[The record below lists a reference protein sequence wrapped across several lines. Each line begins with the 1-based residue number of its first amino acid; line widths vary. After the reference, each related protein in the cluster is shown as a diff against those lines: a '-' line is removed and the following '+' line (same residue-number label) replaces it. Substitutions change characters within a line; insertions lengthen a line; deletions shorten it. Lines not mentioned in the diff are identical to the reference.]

1 MTSRHTLAAGLAP
14 ALAWAT
20 LGLAAITAGSASC
33 ASDDPA
39 SDTALVL
46 MGLGAAAAL
55 AGLLLNVWSFGAG
68 RDLGIAAA
76 GLALA
81 VVGVLVI
88 GFGIVALL
96 AVLVLYGV
104 WRIAASDATRAAR
117 ARALLGY
124 LASSLWFPVAGI
136 ALLWLS
142 LRCFTF

>member
-1 MTSRHTLAAGLAP
+1 VTGRHTLAAGLAP

-46 MGLGAAAAL
+46 MALGAAAAV
-55 AGLLLNVWSFGAG
+55 AGLVLNVWSFGAG

-76 GLALA
+76 AVALTVLGILA
-81 VVGVLVI
+81 I
-88 GFGIVALL
+88 GFGVVALFG
-96 AVLVLYGV
+96 AVLVYGI
-104 WRIAASDATRAAR
+104 WRIAASKTPRAAR

-136 ALLWLS
+136 TLLWLS